1 MGLGEFG
8 GGEAVVRFLVRR
20 GAIVTLTDLK
30 TESQL
35 AVPLQRLTDEFPAK
49 LRLGQHDLDDFT
61 DADGVVVN
69 PAVKPDNPF
78 VQAAERANVPLTS
91 EIRLFWTNCT
101 APILGI
107 TGTAGK
113 STTATLVRSLMQAA
127 GIPCRLGGNI
137 GHSLLNE
144 LDSLGQAWVILE
156 LSSFQLT
163 DLDRGHFSP
172 RIAVVTNFYPNHLD
186 WHPDLAD
193 YRHAKQTILRWQSA
207 DDVAVVPADDAEVVS
222 WIPRDSSRRVISI
235 GPEGDVKWTGDE
247 LRWGAEYRVRFP
259 ELWPGTICRNAAL
272 ALGAVLAVHP
282 QMDASAVARGLQNFR
297 PLPHRLQFVG
307 EVAGRRFYDDSK
319 ATTPEASI
327 AAINAFSR
335 PIVLMAG
342 GADKGVDLSDFAAAI
357 SHRVKAVALM
367 GQTAESLSSKIA
379 SVPQHCG
386 TSFAECF
393 AWAWKQSRPDDIV
406 LLSPGCSSLDWF
418 RNYVDRGEQFQ
429 ELVARPS
436 WP

>member
-1 MGLGEFG
+1 MRPNLQIGVRNVRSSATSPRLPLTFKLRRRIPQPSHPTSFDSITIFPPPFPADLRGRRITVMGLGEFG

-172 RIAVVTNFYPNHLD
+172 RIAVVTNFYPNHLIGIPI
-186 WHPDLAD
+186 W
-193 YRHAKQTILRWQSA
+193 RTIVTPNKRFCVGSPQMTSR
-207 DDVAVVPADDAEVVS
+207 S
-222 WIPRDSSRRVISI
+222 SPRMMRKSSRGFLGIR
-235 GPEGDVKWTGDE
+235 
-247 LRWGAEYRVRFP
+247 LAE
-259 ELWPGTICRNAAL
+259 
-272 ALGAVLAVHP
+272 
-282 QMDASAVARGLQNFR
+282 
-297 PLPHRLQFVG
+297 
-307 EVAGRRFYDDSK
+307 
-319 ATTPEASI
+319 
-327 AAINAFSR
+327 
-335 PIVLMAG
+335 
-342 GADKGVDLSDFAAAI
+342 
-357 SHRVKAVALM
+357 
-367 GQTAESLSSKIA
+367 
-379 SVPQHCG
+379 
-386 TSFAECF
+386 
-393 AWAWKQSRPDDIV
+393 
-406 LLSPGCSSLDWF
+406 
-418 RNYVDRGEQFQ
+418 
-429 ELVARPS
+429 
-436 WP
+436 